1 MTDLLRTVF
10 VCKTAAA
17 VGATT
22 LSVAQILGAS
32 DRNNRRDHLT
42 SIMLFHAGQVL
53 QAVEGQRGD
62 LDRLLT
68 RLRED
73 GRIQTLKVLATTPIP
88 HRRFAAPAALC
99 GLSDASVARR
109 LDGRALDDLTA
120 AEAEDMLASCIVA
133 PAEAA

>member
-10 VCKTAAA
+10 VCKTVAG

-22 LSVAQILGAS
+22 LSIAQILGAS

-42 SIMLFHAGQVL
+42 AIMLFHAGQVL

-62 LDRLLT
+62 LDRLLS
-68 RLRED
+68 RLRAD
-73 GRIQTLKVLATTPIP
+73 RRILTLKILATTPITQ
-88 HRRFAAPAALC
+88 RRFLAPAALC

-109 LDGRALDDLTA
+109 LGGRTLDDLTA
-120 AEAEDMLASCIVA
+120 AEAEEMLASCILA